1 MRETN
6 FAPLEKWVQAVL
18 GGLVRETIQPDL
30 PERQP
35 AALLMFLSMVA
46 NLL

>member
-18 GGLVRETIQPDL
+18 GGLVREMI
-30 PERQP
+30 QP
-35 AALLMFLSMVA
+35 AAILIFLSMVA